1 MKKIL
6 ISVDGSEYSQKALEE
21 GRKIAEAF
29 CSEVILLNVVNDFKH
44 NYFHESVY
52 LYEQTKESFEQHG
65 KIIIEKAGET
75 FEGFCGTLQ
84 AEIRIGDPAEQI
96 INTIEELNPDLV
108 LMGSKGLTGIKKVV
122 IGSVSDKVLHHTNKP
137 VLIVR

>member
-6 ISVDGSEYSQKALEE
+6 IAIDGSEHSHKALEE
-21 GRKIAEAF
+21 GRKLAEAF

-52 LYEQTKESFEQHG
+52 LYEQTREAFELHG
-65 KIIIEKAGET
+65 KSVIEKAGAA
-75 FEGFCGTLQ
+75 FEGFCGNLHT
-84 AEIRIGDPAEQI
+84 EIKVGDPAEQI
-96 INTIEELNPDLV
+96 INAIEEMDPDLIV
-108 LMGSKGLTGIKKVV
+108 MGSKGLTGIKKVV

-137 VLIVR
+137 ILIVR

>member
-6 ISVDGSEYSQKALEE
+6 IAIDGSEHSQKALEE
-21 GRKIAEAF
+21 GRKFAEAF

-52 LYEQTKESFEQHG
+52 LYEQTKESFEQQG
-65 KIIIEKAGET
+65 KNIIEKAGSV
-75 FEGFCGTLQ
+75 FDGFCGTLIT
-84 AEIRIGDPAEQI
+84 EIKIGDPAEQI
-96 INTIEELNPDLV
+96 INAIETIDPDLIV
-108 LMGSKGLTGIKKVV
+108 MGSKGLTGIKKVV

-137 VLIVR
+137 ILIVR